1 MTMSAGT
8 VSTQEALQLVIAM
21 HRLLRGLRRAADIA
35 TPHASQLIVL
45 ALLAQ
50 YGPLRVGELA
60 GRIPCSQPTAT
71 MTVAGLQTSGL
82 VTREA
87 DPDDGRASR
96 VLITEQGRLM
106 LRSLAQGEADAL
118 TGLLSTMDED
128 DLRILRAAI
137 PLLSTLA
144 DGATTQPERTT
155 ALAPGPGWGRKVGR
169 RVLDGAFA
177 VAITYTKAPLR
188 MLGSGAR
195 ARIPPG

>member
-21 HRLLRGLRRAADIA
+21 HRLLRGLRRAAEIA

-60 GRIPCSQPTAT
+60 GLIPCSQPTAT

-144 DGATTQPERTT
+144 DGATSQPGRTT
-155 ALAPGPGWGRKVGR
+155 ALPRPGWGAGAGGR
-169 RVLDGAFA
+169 TCPMGCL
-177 VAITYTKAPLR
+177 
-188 MLGSGAR
+188 
-195 ARIPPG
+195 